1 MTGGTPNHGTGTG
14 TNMTLTDAVNELRR
28 LQAKVTSLDQEKAD
42 RGNEDDE
49 DEINDSQPLAQA
61 LWDARVPENF
71 RTPHLPTFDGKTDPS
86 EHLMAVGTQTA
97 IIGAADHLKC
107 KLLSGT
113 LKEAVLRWYM
123 NLPKNSIE
131 DWTDFQRKFVQQF
144 SGSKHIKVTATSLFT
159 IRQNHA
165 ETLREYLA
173 RFCEATIK
181 VSNPNQEMFV
191 AAFHNG
197 LKAGHFNES
206 LAQKPA
212 TAMQE
217 IIKRAECYIKGEES
231 NAEKRSR
238 DAREREP
245 TNKSYRVP
253 ETYQPRRRQPDYRGH
268 EPQRK
273 PYHHQM
279 RRDSGRFPKKEYT
292 PLNRAKVYILD
303 EILET
308 GLSRLPQKR
317 GKDYQLGHNT
327 NAWCAYHRCKGH
339 DTEKCFRLR
348 DLIEELVKSGN
359 LRKFLED
366 AADEKVVVP
375 KVRRG
380 PQGNQEENPEGEKVR
395 IAVNTI
401 AGGFAGGGE
410 SSKAR
415 KRYIRRSE
423 FEAKFVGHTSI
434 SSTPDLSFTK
444 EDKREVMP
452 HDDDP
457 LVIQV
462 QILNCDVKRVLIDS
476 GSSADIMYWEAF
488 KAMQLSNKHLLP
500 YNGTLVG
507 FAGEQVEVMGYTT
520 LLTTFGVK
528 DQAKTI
534 KVRYLVVKTPFT
546 SYNIIIGRPAFNTLE
561 AAMSTLYLSIKYPLD
576 NGKVGTIK
584 GDQALTKRCYES
596 SLKIKHRGANAP
608 VSTCPVP
615 KTGGVNVI
623 SPIDLDPR
631 EEFQDRRVSPIEELE
646 KVQIDSE
653 AHQTTNIDTS
663 MQPEKRERKSWRH

>member
-1 MTGGTPNHGTGTG
+1 MTGGTPNHGTGSG
-14 TNMTLTDAVNELRR
+14 PGMTLTEAVTELRR
-28 LQAKVTSLDQEKAD
+28 LQDKVTTMDQEKANKEYD
-42 RGNEDDE
+42 QDE
-49 DEINDSQPLAQA
+49 DEINDSQPLSQI

-71 RTPHLPTFDGKTDPS
+71 KTPHLPAFDGKTDPS

-113 LKEAVLRWYM
+113 LKEAALRWYM

-131 DWTDFQRKFVQQF
+131 SWTDFQRKFIQQF

-159 IRQNHA
+159 IHQNPA

-181 VSNPNQEMFV
+181 ISNPNQEMFV

-212 TAMQE
+212 TSMQE

-245 TNKSYRVP
+245 PNRSHKGPDFYS
-253 ETYQPRRRQPDYRGH
+253 QRRRQPDHRGQ
-268 EPQRK
+268 EPHRK
-273 PYHHQM
+273 PYHQQG
-279 RRDSGRFPKKEYT
+279 RRDMVRFPEKEYT
-292 PLNRAKVYILD
+292 PLNRARVYILD
-303 EILET
+303 EILQA
-308 GLSRLPQKR
+308 GLTRLPQKR
-317 GKDYQLGHNT
+317 GKEYQLGQNT

-348 DLIEELVKSGN
+348 DLIEELIKSGH

-366 AADEKVVVP
+366 AADGKVVIP
-375 KVRRG
+375 KVRRDT
-380 PQGNQEENPEGEKVR
+380 QGNQEENPEGEKVR

-401 AGGFAGGGE
+401 AGGFAGGVE
-410 SSKAR
+410 SSNAR
-415 KRYIRRSE
+415 KQYVRRSV

-434 SSTPDLSFTK
+434 SPTPDLSFTK
-444 EDKREVMP
+444 EDKKEVMP

-488 KAMQLSNKHLLP
+488 KAMQLSNEHLLP

-520 LLTTFGVK
+520 LLTTFGEK

-534 KVRYLVVKTPFT
+534 KV
-546 SYNIIIGRPAFNTLE
+546 
-561 AAMSTLYLSIKYPLD
+561 
-576 NGKVGTIK
+576 
-584 GDQALTKRCYES
+584 
-596 SLKIKHRGANAP
+596 
-608 VSTCPVP
+608 
-615 KTGGVNVI
+615 
-623 SPIDLDPR
+623 
-631 EEFQDRRVSPIEELE
+631 
-646 KVQIDSE
+646 
-653 AHQTTNIDTS
+653 
-663 MQPEKRERKSWRH
+663 

>member
-1 MTGGTPNHGTGTG
+1 MTGATPNHGSGTG
-14 TNMTLTDAVNELRR
+14 TSTGNNMTLTEAVNELRR
-28 LQAKVTSLDQEKAD
+28 LQARVTSLDQEKAD
-42 RGNEDDE
+42 KGNEDND

-71 RTPHLPTFDGKTDPS
+71 KTPDLPTFDGKTDPS

-113 LKEAVLRWYM
+113 LKEAALRWYM
-123 NLPKNSIE
+123 NLPRNSIT
-131 DWTDFQRKFVQQF
+131 DWSDFQRKFIQQF

-159 IRQNHA
+159 IRQNHT

-191 AAFHNG
+191 VAFHNG

-212 TAMQE
+212 TTMQE
-217 IIKRAECYIKGEES
+217 VIKRAECYIKGEES
-231 NAEKRSR
+231 NAENRSR
-238 DAREREP
+238 DAREKEP
-245 TNKSYRVP
+245 SNKSYKAP
-253 ETYQPRRRQPDYRGH
+253 ETYPPRRRQPYHRGYN
-268 EPQRK
+268 PQRK

-279 RRDSGRFPKKEYT
+279 RRDAGSFPEKEYT
-292 PLNRAKVYILD
+292 PLNRAKVYVLD

-348 DLIEELVKSGN
+348 DLIEELIKSGH

-366 AADEKVVVP
+366 AADGKVVVP
-375 KVRRG
+375 KVRRD
-380 PQGNQEENPEGEKVR
+380 PQENHEENLEGEKVR

-410 SSKAR
+410 SSNAR
-415 KRYIRRSE
+415 KRYIRCSE

-434 SSTPDLSFTK
+434 SHTPDLAFTK

-488 KAMQLSNKHLLP
+488 KAMQLSNEHLLP
-500 YNGTLVG
+500 Y
-507 FAGEQVEVMGYTT
+507 
-520 LLTTFGVK
+520 
-528 DQAKTI
+528 
-534 KVRYLVVKTPFT
+534 
-546 SYNIIIGRPAFNTLE
+546 
-561 AAMSTLYLSIKYPLD
+561 
-576 NGKVGTIK
+576 
-584 GDQALTKRCYES
+584 
-596 SLKIKHRGANAP
+596 
-608 VSTCPVP
+608 
-615 KTGGVNVI
+615 
-623 SPIDLDPR
+623 
-631 EEFQDRRVSPIEELE
+631 
-646 KVQIDSE
+646 
-653 AHQTTNIDTS
+653 
-663 MQPEKRERKSWRH
+663 

>member
-14 TNMTLTDAVNELRR
+14 TGNNMTLTDAVNELRR

-42 RGNEDDE
+42 KGNEDDE

-71 RTPHLPTFDGKTDPS
+71 KTPHLPTFDGKTDPS
-86 EHLMAVGTQTA
+86 EHLMAVGMQTT
-97 IIGAADHLKC
+97 IIGAADRLKC
-107 KLLSGT
+107 ILLSST

-123 NLPKNSIE
+123 NLPRNSIA
-131 DWTDFQRKFVQQF
+131 DWADFQRKFIQQF
-144 SGSKHIKVTATSLFT
+144 SGSKHIKVNATSLFT

-181 VSNPNQEMFV
+181 VSNPNKEMFV

-212 TAMQE
+212 TTMQE

-245 TNKSYRVP
+245 ANKNYRAP
-253 ETYQPRRRQPDYRGH
+253 ETYQPRRRQPDHRGH
-268 EPQRK
+268 DPQRK

-279 RRDSGRFPKKEYT
+279 RRDSGRFPEKEYT

-348 DLIEELVKSGN
+348 DLIEELIKGGH

-366 AADEKVVVP
+366 AADGKVVVP
-375 KVRRG
+375 KVRRD
-380 PQGNQEENPEGEKVR
+380 PQGNQEENPEGENVR

-401 AGGFAGGGE
+401 A
-410 SSKAR
+410 
-415 KRYIRRSE
+415 
-423 FEAKFVGHTSI
+423 
-434 SSTPDLSFTK
+434 
-444 EDKREVMP
+444 
-452 HDDDP
+452 
-457 LVIQV
+457 
-462 QILNCDVKRVLIDS
+462 
-476 GSSADIMYWEAF
+476 
-488 KAMQLSNKHLLP
+488 
-500 YNGTLVG
+500 
-507 FAGEQVEVMGYTT
+507 
-520 LLTTFGVK
+520 
-528 DQAKTI
+528 
-534 KVRYLVVKTPFT
+534 
-546 SYNIIIGRPAFNTLE
+546 
-561 AAMSTLYLSIKYPLD
+561 
-576 NGKVGTIK
+576 
-584 GDQALTKRCYES
+584 
-596 SLKIKHRGANAP
+596 
-608 VSTCPVP
+608 
-615 KTGGVNVI
+615 
-623 SPIDLDPR
+623 
-631 EEFQDRRVSPIEELE
+631 
-646 KVQIDSE
+646 
-653 AHQTTNIDTS
+653 
-663 MQPEKRERKSWRH
+663 